1 MKLEKKF
8 YVASQRMA
16 LGTTGYDTW
25 TKETL
30 EEAVA
35 HATKLA
41 QDTEKDQ
48 MVVQIVKIVVVQ
60 RIPVVVEDVE

>member
-16 LGTTGYDTW
+16 LGTTGHETW
-25 TKETL
+25 AKETL
-30 EEAVA
+30 EEAIA

-48 MVVQIVKIVVVQ
+48 MVVQIVKMVLVQ
-60 RIPVVVEDVE
+60 RVPVVVEDVE